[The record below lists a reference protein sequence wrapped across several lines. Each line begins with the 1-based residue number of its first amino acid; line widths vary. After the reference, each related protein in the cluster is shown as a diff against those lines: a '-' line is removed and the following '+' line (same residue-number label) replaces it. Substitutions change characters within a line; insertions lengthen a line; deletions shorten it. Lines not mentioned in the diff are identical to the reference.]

1 MSHRRLLALVGTG
14 AALLGA
20 LLAPAVPAA
29 ADTGTAPQLVR
40 TIGGPG
46 HAAIYPSGVEVAA
59 NGTIV
64 ASDIGNDLVKR
75 FQADGTLMWSVGGTG
90 SGLGKFNNPRDVAI
104 DANGAV
110 YVADT
115 GNNRVVKLSASG
127 AWLFT
132 FQGPT
137 GNKMSPPIG
146 ISAQGSVI
154 YVADPGQRKVRLFDT
169 TGTQVREM
177 ISNGACAFSQVRD
190 AAPDAAG
197 NVYVA
202 NYLNN
207 NILKL
212 DPNGTCIGSF
222 GTKGSGPGQFMNPY
236 GVTVAV
242 DPVLGSEAV
251 YVADSNNSRIQ
262 ELTPSGTFVAQAGV
276 AGDDTPGTF
285 SALRRVAVAHDGTG
299 DVWGADPWGY
309 RLERFTRGSGGYTYA
324 QTIGGTPPS
333 LTSSAVFNSP
343 HGVGLDASG
352 NIVVADTVNQRL
364 VRFSPTGAI
373 LNTCGSRG
381 DGSGQFNWPRGV
393 AVDQTSDLI
402 WVADTK
408 QSDVQL
414 LHDDCATGGKF
425 GSAGAGPTSFN
436 WPYAIAV
443 RQSDRT
449 VWVADSRNNR
459 VDTYQA
465 SGRTL
470 ISNFGVLGSG
480 SGQFSEPRGIGLDNA
495 NGHALVADTKNN
507 RIVELTDS
515 GGSAIGVVR
524 ALTGGFKAPE
534 GVAGDSQ
541 GRIYVADTGNNRVVV
556 LNPSGTQLA
565 TISGMNAP
573 ASVFVDANDNVYVT
587 DTGNDRILVY
597 TYGAPIGPNTPPHY
611 LRNLVGPA
619 LADMYPV
626 DIAAS
631 STDYYVADP
640 GRYRIVEINRS
651 TGAIDGVA
659 GGHQGRD
666 PGQFG
671 AMRAISVDS
680 AGFVYVADTPNSRIE
695 KFTANL
701 QFVSAFGAKGTG
713 PGQFAGQAYGVTTG
727 IGKLA
732 DGSSGEVLYA
742 VDGIGRVEKF
752 DLNGNFI
759 SEFGSTSLKDPRQLD
774 VHPTTHNVYVVS
786 ARDHQ
791 VVVFDLNGTK
801 LFSFGSAGS
810 GPGQFQ
816 DDPRGITI
824 NQAGTVFVTDSGGDR
839 VEAFNTSGAFLFSF
853 GSSGTG
859 PGQFNAA
866 RGLVA
871 TDDGL
876 ITVTDEWDFSL
887 KTFHQDGTF
896 VSRSFGAAP
905 PVPGVD
911 SPRGIRVDS
920 TGRVFVTDWWN
931 QRIERLNGDGS
942 APFAWGQRG
951 TTRDPGSINFA
962 WDVSLQPGTNRIFV
976 ANRESHEIE
985 VFTVDGAFVTRW
997 GTRGTAVGE
1006 LQFPQGLT
1014 FAPDGTLLVAD
1025 SANGRIQRFSIGADG
1040 VGTFLAAYGT
1050 PGPWTSGAGFLDTP
1064 TGISTAPD
1072 GTIWVAD
1079 TGNNSVQ
1086 TMAPNGTWTRY
1097 RTAVVTFR
1105 QPWGITVAP
1114 DGSIWVAD
1122 TGNDR
1127 IVKMAADGSVFF
1139 AQSGVDL
1146 GAGAFDGPH
1155 SIAFAPNGHIYVS
1168 DIWNNRVIELGY

>member
-1 MSHRRLLALVGTG
+1 MRFVGTG
-14 AALLGA
+14 VA
-20 LLAPAVPAA
+20 LLAACLTPTVTAA
-29 ADTGTAPQLVR
+29 ADTGTPPQLLR

-64 ASDIGNDLVKR
+64 ASDIGNDQVKR
-75 FQADGTLMWSVGGTG
+75 FQPDGTLMWSVGGTG
-90 SGLGKFNNPRDVAI
+90 TGLGKFNNPRDVAI

-115 GNNRVVKLSASG
+115 GNNRIVKLSASG
-127 AWLFT
+127 AWLFS
-132 FQGPT
+132 FQGPV

-146 ISAQGSVI
+146 VSAQGSLV
-154 YVADPGQRKVRLFDT
+154 YVADPAQRKVRIFDT

-177 ISNGACAFSQVRD
+177 VTNGACNFSQVRD

-212 DPNGTCIGSF
+212 DPSGSCIAAF

-236 GVTVAV
+236 GVTVGT
-242 DPVLGSEAV
+242 DPVLGTEAL
-251 YVADSNNSRIQ
+251 YVADSNNNRLQ
-262 ELTPSGTFVAQAGV
+262 EFTVNGVFVAQAGV
-276 AGDDTPGTF
+276 AGDGTPGTF
-285 SALRRVAVAHDGTG
+285 SALRRVGVARDGTG

-309 RLERFTRGSGGYTYA
+309 RLERFARSAGGYTYA
-324 QTIGGTPPS
+324 QTIGGVPPS
-333 LTSSAVFNSP
+333 STSSAVFNGP
-343 HGVGLDASG
+343 HGVGVDASG
-352 NIVVADTVNQRL
+352 NVVVADTVNQRL
-364 VRFSPTGAI
+364 VRFSPSGAL
-373 LNTCGSRG
+373 LNVCGSRG
-381 DGSGQFNWPRGV
+381 DGSGQFNWPRG
-393 AVDQTSDLI
+393 ASVDQTSDLI

-408 QSDVQL
+408 QSDIQL
-414 LHDDCATGGKF
+414 LHSDCSTGGKF
-425 GSAGAGPTSFN
+425 GTAGAAPTSFN

-443 RQSDRT
+443 RQSDRI
-449 VWVADSRNNR
+449 VWIADTRNNR
-459 VDTYQA
+459 VAAYQA

-470 ISNFGVLGSG
+470 ISTFGTLGSG
-480 SGQFSEPRGIGLDNA
+480 AGQFSEPRGLGLAMA
-495 NGHALVADTKNN
+495 NGHVLVADTKNN
-507 RIVELTDS
+507 RIVELADT
-515 GGSAIGVVR
+515 GGTSVTVVR
-524 ALTGGFKAPE
+524 TLTGGFKLPE
-534 GVAGDSQ
+534 GVAADGQ

-556 LNPSGTQLA
+556 LNAAGVEIA
-565 TISGMNAP
+565 TITNLSGP
-573 ASVFVDANDNVYVT
+573 SSVTVDANDAIYVS
-587 DTGNDRILVY
+587 DTGNDRVQVY
-597 TYGAPIGPNTPPHY
+597 SYGAPIGPGTPPHY
-611 LRNLVGPA
+611 LKNLVGPGM
-619 LADMYPV
+619 ADMYSV

-631 STDYYVADP
+631 ATDYYVADP
-640 GRYRIVEINRS
+640 GRYRVLEVNRS

-659 GGHQGRD
+659 GGHQGD
-666 PGQFG
+666 LPGQFG
-671 AMRAISVDS
+671 AMRAVAVDS

-701 QFVSAFGAKGTG
+701 QFVSTFGTKGTG

-732 DGSSGEVLYA
+732 NGASAEVLYA
-742 VDGIGRVEKF
+742 VDGNGRVEKF
-752 DLNGNFI
+752 DLDGNYI
-759 SEFGSTSLKDPRQLD
+759 SEFGAGLLRDPRQLD
-774 VHPTTHNVYVVS
+774 VHPTTHNVYVVN

-791 VVVFDLNGTK
+791 VVVFDLDGAR
-801 LFSFGSAGS
+801 LFSFGSGGS

-824 NQAGTVFVTDSGGDR
+824 NPSGTVYVTDSGNDR
-839 VEAFNTSGAFLFSF
+839 IEAFDTSGAYLFTF
-853 GSSGTG
+853 GSSGSG
-859 PGQFNAA
+859 PGQFTAA

-871 TDDGL
+871 TDDGVV
-876 ITVTDEWDFSL
+876 TVTDEWDYSL
-887 KTFHQDGTF
+887 KIFTQNGAF
-896 VSRSFGAAP
+896 VSRSFGAPP

-911 SPRGIRVDS
+911 SPRGIRIDS

-931 QRIERLNGDGS
+931 QRIDRLNGDGS

-962 WDVSLQPGTNRIFV
+962 WDVALQPGTDRIFV

-985 VFTVDGAFVTRW
+985 VFTVDGVFVTRW
-997 GTRGTAVGE
+997 GTRGTNPGQ

-1025 SANGRIQRFSIGADG
+1025 SANGRIERFSIGADS
-1040 VGTFLAAYGT
+1040 VGTFLTTYGT
-1050 PGPWTSGAGFLDTP
+1050 PGPWGSGPGFLDTP

-1079 TGNNSVQ
+1079 TGNNSIQ
-1086 TMAPNGTWTRY
+1086 KMTPNGTWTRY
-1097 RTAVVTFR
+1097 RTAVVIFR
-1105 QPWGITVAP
+1105 QPWGVTVAP

-1122 TGNDR
+1122 SGNDR
-1127 IVKMAADGSVFF
+1127 VVKMASDGTVYF
-1139 AQSGVDL
+1139 AKTGVDL

-1155 SIAFAPNGHIYVS
+1155 SIAFAPNGHVYVS
-1168 DIWNNRVIELGY
+1168 DVWNNRVVELGY